1 MRRQMTKLMTL
12 GKRLGLLLLDVFLW
26 LSIPM
31 TWVLAMAAMVKK
43 SAYTTMFRNPAVTAQ
58 RLEEPLWKDC

>member
-12 GKRLGLLLLDVFLW
+12 GNRLSLLLLDDVFL
-26 LSIPM
+26 LLLIIPM

-43 SAYTTMFRNPAVTAQ
+43 SA
-58 RLEEPLWKDC
+58 